1 MFDDDF
7 SEDDIAEFVFDG
19 KVEQKLDSIVDE
31 WDREAV
37 SNFLKFDPA
46 ERWSAN
52 EALQHVSFQSD
63 VRTTTTQI

>member
-1 MFDDDF
+1 MFNDDF

-19 KVEQKLDSIVDE
+19 KVEQKLDLIADE
-31 WDREAV
+31 WHREAA
-37 SNFLKFDPA
+37 SNFLKFDPS

-63 VRTTTTQI
+63 PRPTTTQV